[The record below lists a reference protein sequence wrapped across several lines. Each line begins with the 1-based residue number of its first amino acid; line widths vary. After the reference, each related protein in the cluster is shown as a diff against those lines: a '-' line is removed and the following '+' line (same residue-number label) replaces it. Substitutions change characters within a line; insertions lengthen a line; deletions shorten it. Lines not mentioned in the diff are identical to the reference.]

1 MATSGDSGF
10 KAYRHDPALSRKM
23 IITIGLLVTFY
34 VLVMGL
40 LINAGVAW
48 WLVLGLGVGAVVL
61 QWRLASRML
70 VASTGAHSIT
80 EEQAPDLFALLHRLV
95 AMYHLPMPQ
104 VVVQPS
110 AVPNAFA
117 AGTSPNDSLICVSTG
132 LLDILN
138 TEEIEAVLAHELA
151 HIANRDV
158 AVMTMSTTG
167 NTVSSIIMRVSA
179 VVAGASGLA
188 ATATERASRRKD
200 DEGAGLLFGI
210 MLASVVIMVL
220 SAVVYAISSLL
231 VRALSRYRELAA
243 DRAAAQLTGRPS
255 ALASALTKVSQS
267 VAVIPREDLRAAG
280 GVTSMSFIPAFA
292 DDHPLRWL
300 LSTHPTLKDRLEN
313 LAKVAQELNEPHG

>member
-1 MATSGDSGF
+1 MATHGESKF
-10 KAYRHDPALSRKM
+10 QRYRHDPALSRRM
-23 IITIGLLVTFY
+23 LITIGLLVTFY

-40 LINAGVAW
+40 LIYAGVAW
-48 WLVLGLGVGAVVL
+48 WFVLGTGVGAVVL
-61 QWRLASRML
+61 QWHLAGRML
-70 VASTGAHSIT
+70 VASIGAHAIT
-80 EEQAPDLFALLHRLV
+80 EDQAPDLFALLHRLT

-117 AGTSPNDSLICVSTG
+117 AGTSPDDSLICLSTG
-132 LLDILN
+132 LLEIL
-138 TEEIEAVLAHELA
+138 TLEEIEGVLAHELA

-188 ATATERASRRKD
+188 AATTERSSKQKD
-200 DEGAGLLFGI
+200 NGGAGLLFGI

-243 DRAAAQLTGRPS
+243 DRSAAQLTGRPN
-255 ALASALTKVSQS
+255 ALASALAKVSQS
-267 VAVIPREDLRAAG
+267 VSAIPSEDLRTAG

-292 DDHPLRWL
+292 DDHPWRWL
-300 LSTHPTLKDRLEN
+300 LSTHPTLQERLEN